1 MSGGCPLYNRCSALK
16 ADRINSELICELPDR
31 IDFHCGFFFR
41 QTIKSGDIM
50 NKKIILSGIF
60 AISVIG
66 MADAETTNL
75 ISILGPVFAID
86 STYDTNTMTFSANY
100 GDFGSITGRAQCSSL
115 SGCDIYECA
124 VTIGN
129 VTTHPTLPDNSG
141 DYCYCTLDSYTPV
154 GGNVQVLSA
163 LWVVAVNYYDGQCA
177 SKCAYTCAGFMG
189 LTENSGR
196 PFMARDAIINAVETP
211 IIIAPP
217 TISCDAGYYLP
228 AGTTECAICPANSYC
243 AGGEYEKSETT
254 DSGIALCQSG
264 LIAPAG
270 MWQAEQCGHALH
282 IGDAVLYLR
291 QTKQTEHA
299 LHIQSGDNIFYGNA
313 TTADVPMNIN
323 TNRHF
328 KILFNDIVYSIYDDT
343 IKIDN

>member
-1 MSGGCPLYNRCSALK
+1 MSGSCPLYNRCSALK

-124 VTIGN
+124 VTIGD

-154 GGNVQVLSA
+154 GGNA
-163 LWVVAVNYYDGQCA
+163 RNVV
-177 SKCAYTCAGFMG
+177 K
-189 LTENSGR
+189 
-196 PFMARDAIINAVETP
+196 
-211 IIIAPP
+211 
-217 TISCDAGYYLP
+217 
-228 AGTTECAICPANSYC
+228 
-243 AGGEYEKSETT
+243 
-254 DSGIALCQSG
+254 
-264 LIAPAG
+264 
-270 MWQAEQCGHALH
+270 
-282 IGDAVLYLR
+282 LYL
-291 QTKQTEHA
+291 TKLGA
-299 LHIQSGDNIFYGNA
+299 RI
-313 TTADVPMNIN
+313 
-323 TNRHF
+323 RR
-328 KILFNDIVYSIYDDT
+328 
-343 IKIDN
+343 